1 MIPVARRYRY
11 KIDRNNTWHYSMI
24 SQYPDLQ
31 KFDYLDVEFLY
42 CGHDVQMLQADLAN
56 TTAENACLKYEND
69 QLKKEL
75 MLATKTMEYMQD
87 ERTALLKIIGDKDV

>member
-42 CGHDVQMLQADLAN
+42 SGHDVQMLQADLAN
-56 TTAENACLKYEND
+56 TTTEIACLKYEND

-75 MLATKTMEYMQD
+75 KLVTKTMEYLQD
-87 ERTALLKIIGDKDV
+87 ERTALLKIIGDKNG